1 MSILIASNIMRTT
14 LDIDDPILKEVKT
27 LREQEGRSMGAI
39 VTELLADALSRR
51 QRGSAALWP
60 RFSWTSKPMG
70 ARVDLTDKDAVC
82 ALLDRDERTS

>member
-1 MSILIASNIMRTT
+1 
-14 LDIDDPILKEVKT
+14 
-27 LREQEGRSMGAI
+27 MGAI

-70 ARVDLTDKDAVC
+70 ARVDLMDKDAVY

>member
-1 MSILIASNIMRTT
+1 
-14 LDIDDPILKEVKT
+14 
-27 LREQEGRSMGAI
+27 MGAI

-70 ARVDLTDKDAVC
+70 ARVDLTDKDAVY